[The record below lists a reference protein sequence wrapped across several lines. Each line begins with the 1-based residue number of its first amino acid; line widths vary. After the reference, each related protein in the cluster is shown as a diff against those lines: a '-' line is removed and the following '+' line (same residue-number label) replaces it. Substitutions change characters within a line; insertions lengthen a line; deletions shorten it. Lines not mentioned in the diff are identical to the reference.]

1 MALPP
6 LRLGL
11 MFDRS
16 RDPAGL
22 PAFAATAEQAGAQ
35 DLWVVE
41 DLGWNGGFTA
51 ATAALAATR
60 TLRVGLGIAPAP
72 YRNPAL
78 YAMEAATLGRLYPGR
93 FVAGLGHGVTDWMAD
108 VGASAASPM
117 ALLEETV
124 VAVRALLRGERV
136 KADGREVRLNDVA
149 LVHVPDVPPP
159 VFAAAVRRRT
169 LELSGRVSQGTVIAE
184 GHGPD
189 DLTAIR
195 GHLAAGGA
203 DAEHELV
210 VFAFARIADDDR
222 GSEQLAEMLAGQAA
236 WLGRPAEQ
244 LFAVSGSAASAAE
257 QIRSLEEHG
266 ATTVVLRFAGDNP
279 LEQWAQVRA
288 ELG

>member
-1 MALPP
+1 MALAP

-16 RDPAGL
+16 RDPAGI
-22 PAFAATAEQAGAQ
+22 PAFAAAAEQAGAE

-78 YAMEAATLGRLYPGR
+78 YAMEAATLGRLFPGR

-108 VGASAASPM
+108 VGATAASPM

-136 KADGREVRLNDVA
+136 SADGREVRLNDVA
-149 LVHVPDVPPP
+149 LVHVPDLPPP

-184 GHGPD
+184 GHGPA
-189 DLTAIR
+189 DLPAIR
-195 GHLAAGGA
+195 QHLARGGA
-203 DAEHELV
+203 DAGHELV
-210 VFAFARIADDDR
+210 VFAFARIADDER
-222 GSEQLAEMLAGQAA
+222 GAEQLAAVLDDQAG
-236 WLGRPAEQ
+236 WLGRPAAE
-244 LFAVSGSAASAAE
+244 LFAVSGSAAAAAE
-257 QIRSLEEHG
+257 QIRALGEQG
-266 ATTVVLRFAGDNP
+266 ATTVVLRFVGEDP
-279 LEQWAQVRA
+279 LTQWAEVRA
-288 ELG
+288 ALG